1 MNNKRFNVKM
11 ENEKFYKNTKGV
23 PQNKMVTRFMK
34 MNVIPKKAIDL
45 GCGAGRDTVYLIK
58 NGWTVLAIDK
68 VDTEKIISS
77 QLSPEEK
84 IKFRFEKQEF
94 ENIKLEP
101 NNLLIANFSIP
112 FCAKEHFQEF
122 WKRITNSIIKD
133 RIFCRKFFWTK

>member
-1 MNNKRFNVKM
+1 M
-11 ENEKFYKNTKGV
+11 ENEKFYKNTKGI
-23 PQNKMVTRFMK
+23 PQNKIVTRFMK

-101 NNLLIANFSIP
+101 NNLLIASFSIP

-133 RIFCRKFFWTK
+133 RILCWKSFWTK

>member
-1 MNNKRFNVKM
+1 M
-11 ENEKFYKNTKGV
+11 ENEKFYKNTKGI
-23 PQNKMVTRFMK
+23 PQNKIVTRFMK

-77 QLSPEEK
+77 QLSQEEK

-101 NNLLIANFSIP
+101 NNLLIASFSIP

-133 RIFCRKFFWTK
+133 RILCWKSFWTK